1 MKNSLL
7 RALPVLGFCAAICPL
22 NLLAQNSIRF
32 TVPFDFTAGGKT
44 FAAGPYYVEFP
55 RPLILAIF
63 SADNRQSEMLI
74 AHGGEASRSADSA
87 SLTFN
92 KYGDR
97 YFLERVSGPYRGWEL
112 PRSPAEK
119 ELNAKAEPHTPVTL
133 AAARPK

>member
-1 MKNSLL
+1 MKNSLPRSL
-7 RALPVLGFCAAICPL
+7 AVLGFCAAICPL
-22 NLLAQNSIRF
+22 NLLAQSSIRF
-32 TVPFDFTAGGKT
+32 TAPFDFTVGGKT
-44 FAAGPYYVEFP
+44 FAAGQYYVEFP
-55 RPLILAIF
+55 QPLILAIF

-74 AHGGEASRSADSA
+74 VQGGEASHSASYA

-92 KYGDR
+92 KYGDH

-119 ELNAKAEPHTPVTL
+119 ELSAKAEPHTPVTV